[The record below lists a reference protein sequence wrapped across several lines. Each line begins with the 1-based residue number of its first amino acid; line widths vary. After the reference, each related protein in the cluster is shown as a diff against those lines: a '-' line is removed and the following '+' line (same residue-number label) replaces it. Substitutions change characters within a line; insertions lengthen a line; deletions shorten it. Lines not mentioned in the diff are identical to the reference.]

1 MKKVLM
7 VLMVVIGLALVG
19 TAFAQQLDPTE
30 PQQQAMIAKAKS
42 FKGECVVKAISTE
55 LKAATCESVGG
66 KNAGK
71 SAFLRFDYAKSGDEY
86 VGVKGLAVGDKLKGE
101 GKIIGGV
108 NWVTSFEKVTK

>member
-42 FKGECVVKAISTE
+42 FKGECVIKAISAE
-55 LKAATCESVGG
+55 MKAATCEVMEG
-66 KNAGK
+66 KNKGK
-71 SAFLRFDYAKSGDEY
+71 SGLLRFDYAKSGDDY
-86 VGVKGLAVGDKLKGE
+86 VGVKGLAVGDKIKGE
-101 GKIIGGV
+101 GKIVGGV
-108 NWVTSFEKVTK
+108 NWVTSFEKK